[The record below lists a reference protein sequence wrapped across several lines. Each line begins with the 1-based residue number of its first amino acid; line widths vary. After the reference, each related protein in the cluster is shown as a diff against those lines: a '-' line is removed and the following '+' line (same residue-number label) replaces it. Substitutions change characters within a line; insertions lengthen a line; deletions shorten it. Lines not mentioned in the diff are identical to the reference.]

1 MNLRRVP
8 KWVWAVLAVALV
20 GGWWLLRDPAPKVEY
35 KTAAIERGDIV
46 TSISASGKIQAV
58 NTVEV
63 GSQLSGQV
71 TALYADF
78 NTPVK
83 KGQVIARIDPSTFA
97 AREQQ
102 TAAQSAA
109 SAAQVAQA
117 QAALTEARRDL
128 SAKSALVS
136 NGFVSKRTIETA
148 QASVAQASAQLASAR
163 ASVAQNQAALAATRL
178 DVGRTY
184 IRAPVTGTIIDR
196 SINLGQTVAASL
208 QAPKLF
214 VIAEDLSRMQVEAA
228 VDEADIGRVKK
239 GQSVDFTVDAY
250 PDDTFKGTV
259 SEVRIAGVEVSN
271 VVTYTVI
278 ITAANPDSKLL
289 PGMTANAN
297 IILGEVRNVLKL
309 PVAALRYTPASEQSS
324 GSPAAAAQA
333 ASSNPLGGGGV
344 GPGMFRRM
352 GRPDPSAMVDRMT
365 DGLDISADQRKSIT
379 DIVEASMKQ
388 MGGGGGGGDR
398 SARQKARAAMRTQI
412 AAVLTPEQRTKFE
425 AMQGGGGRG
434 GAGGAKSGTVWVLD
448 TDGKPQR
455 RFVRT
460 TTGDD
465 EFAAVRGGQLKAGDK
480 VVTGE
485 IVPDED
491 AAK

>member
-1 MNLRRVP
+1 MSLKRIP
-8 KWVWAVLAVALV
+8 VWAWVVAAVAIV
-20 GGWWLLRDPAPKVEY
+20 AAVFLLRDPKPKVEY
-35 KTAAIERGDIV
+35 KTAAVERGDIV

-83 KGQVIARIDPSTFA
+83 KGQILARIDPSTFA

-102 TAAQSAA
+102 TAAQAA
-109 SAAQVAQA
+109 GSAAQVAQA
-117 QAALTEARRDL
+117 QAAATEAQRDL
-128 SAKSALVS
+128 ATKSALLS
-136 NGFVSKRTIETA
+136 SGFVTKRSIQTA
-148 QASVAQASAQLASAR
+148 QAAVAQTRAQLAAAR
-163 ASVAQNQAALAATRL
+163 ASVAQNQAALAQTRL

-184 IRAPVTGTIIDR
+184 IRAPVNGTVIDR

-250 PDDTFKGTV
+250 PDDTFKGEV

-271 VVTYTVI
+271 VVTYTVVI
-278 ITAANPDSKLL
+278 VAANPDGKLL

-309 PVAALRYTPASEQSS
+309 PVAALRYTPASEAAKSNS
-324 GSPAAAAQA
+324 GGGPAAQGGG
-333 ASSNPLGGGGV
+333 NPLGGS
-344 GPGMFRRM
+344 PAGMFRRF
-352 GRPDPSAMVDRMT
+352 GRPDPTAIVERMT
-365 DGLDISADQRKSIT
+365 DGLNVTPEQRKAIT
-379 DIVEASMKQ
+379 DIVEQSMKS
-388 MGGGGGGGDR
+388 GGGGGGDR
-398 SARQKARAAMRTQI
+398 TARQKARAAMRAQV
-412 AAVLTPEQRTKFE
+412 AALLTPEQRIKFE
-425 AMQGGGGRG
+425 AMQGQGGGRG
-434 GAGGAKSGTVWVLD
+434 GRGGGKSGTVWVLD
-448 TDGKPQR
+448 DKGVPQR
-455 RFVRT
+455 KFVRT

-480 VVTGE
+480 VITGE
-485 IVPDED
+485 VVPDED

>member
-1 MNLRRVP
+1 MSLKRVP
-8 KWVWAVLAVALV
+8 IWAWAVAAIVLIGAVL
-20 GGWWLLRDPAPKVEY
+20 LLRDPTPKVEY
-35 KTAAIERGDIV
+35 KTAPVERGDIV

-83 KGQVIARIDPSTFA
+83 KGQILARIDPSTFT

-102 TAAQSAA
+102 TAAQAA
-109 SAAQVAQA
+109 GSAAQVAQA
-117 QAALTEARRDL
+117 QAAATEAQRDL
-128 SAKSALVS
+128 ATKSALLS
-136 NGFVSKRTIETA
+136 SGFVTKRSIQTA
-148 QASVAQASAQLASAR
+148 QAAVAQTRAQLAAAR
-163 ASVAQNQAALAATRL
+163 AAVAQNQAALAQTRL

-184 IRAPVTGTIIDR
+184 IRAPVNGTVIDR

-239 GQSVDFTVDAY
+239 GQAVDFTVDAY
-250 PDDTFKGTV
+250 PDDTFKGEV

-271 VVTYTVI
+271 VVTYTVVI
-278 ITAANPDSKLL
+278 VAANPDGKLL

-309 PVAALRYTPASEQSS
+309 PVAALRYTPASEAAKS
-324 GSPAAAAQA
+324 GAGGATAQGGG
-333 ASSNPLGGGGV
+333 NPLGGS
-344 GPGMFRRM
+344 PAGMFRRF
-352 GRPDPSAMVDRMT
+352 GRPDPTAIVDRMT
-365 DGLDISADQRKSIT
+365 DGLDVTADQRKAIT
-379 DIVEASMKQ
+379 EIVEQSLKS
-388 MGGGGGGGDR
+388 GGGGGSDR
-398 SARQKARAAMRTQI
+398 TARQKARAAMRAQV
-412 AAVLTPEQRTKFE
+412 AALLTPEQRVKFE
-425 AMQGGGGRG
+425 AMQGQGGGRG
-434 GAGGAKSGTVWVLD
+434 GAGKSGTVWVLD
-448 TDGKPQR
+448 AKGVPQR
-455 RFVRT
+455 KFVRT

-480 VVTGE
+480 VITGE
-485 IVPDED
+485 VVPDEE